1 MKILQKIAVLGLS
14 LGLFV
19 SASSCVVLLERKHD
33 NGKHK
38 GHYKNWPKHNKK
50 NKGTVI
56 IIKESDSNGNNGNN
70 GNKGGKGKG
79 HGKKK

>member
-1 MKILQKIAVLGLS
+1 MKIFQKIAVLGLS

-19 SASSCVVLLERKHD
+19 SASSCVVLLDKKHD

-38 GHYKNWPKHNKK
+38 GHYKSWPRHNKK
-50 NKGTVI
+50 SNSTVI
-56 IIKESDSNGNNGNN
+56 IIKDNDGHDEHQHD
-70 GNKGGKGKG
+70 KKGKG